1 MNFSELFI
9 RRPVMTS
16 LVMLGLLG
24 FGLFAFFQ
32 LPISDLPNVDFPTIQ
47 VAASLP
53 GASPETIAAA
63 VATPLER
70 QFSTIAGIDSITSTS
85 ALGISNITIVFNLNR
100 NIDAA
105 AQDVQAAIA
114 AAARLL
120 PTEMPNPPSYKK
132 VNPAD
137 APILFLAISSAS
149 LRLSDVHEYADT
161 LLAQRISTVQ
171 GVAQVSIFGP
181 QKYAV
186 RTQVDPL
193 KLAAH
198 DLGIDE
204 VSKAIQ
210 NANVNLPTG
219 TLSGPHQAVTIQSTG
234 QLFNA
239 NDYRQLI
246 VAYRHGSPI
255 RLHQIARVIDDV
267 ENDKIASWFG
277 NTRGIVLAIQK
288 QPGANTIA
296 VVDSIKSLLPN
307 FRTQLPPAVHLDI
320 LSDKSL
326 TIRASVHDV
335 QSTLVLAVI
344 LVVLVIF
351 LFLRNLPATL
361 IPSLAMPLSL
371 IGTFIVMQLLGLSV
385 DNFSLL
391 AMTLATGFV
400 VDDAIVVLENI
411 VRHIELGLSPL
422 NAALVG
428 SREIT
433 FTIVSMTISLVA
445 VFIPVLFM
453 GGILGRLLN
462 EFAIVIGVAILIS
475 GFISLTLT
483 PMLCSLFLSP
493 HQNKK
498 PSRLYSLT
506 EKGFDSLLHLYLASL
521 HFALRHR
528 RLVLF
533 SAFSTIATT
542 AYLFSLLPKGF
553 IPNEDTGQIFITTE
567 AAQGVSFTKMAELQ
581 QSVAKVIL
589 GKPYVDGFM
598 SSIGVGPSTT
608 TGNAGRLFI
617 NLKPQGQRPSAAQI
631 IDQLRPELAA
641 VPGLRCFPQIVP
653 TIRIGGSL
661 TKSLYQFT
669 LSGPDLEL
677 LYQTAPQVEAR
688 LRQIPGLI
696 DVTSDLQITNPQVLV
711 KIQRDR
717 AAALGI
723 SANQI
728 ESALANAYSSQQV
741 STIYTATN
749 QYRVILEVLPSFQS
763 NPQDLDSLYLRSS
776 TGSLV
781 PLSAVT
787 QSQPSLGPLTV
798 QHLGQLP
805 AVTISFNLTNGSSL
819 GDAIPKIN
827 AAVQPDIPQGITTSF
842 QGAAQAFQA
851 SLAGIGL
858 LLLMAVLV
866 IYLVLGILYESF
878 IHPIT
883 ILSGL
888 PSAGF
893 GALLALLL
901 FKMELNV
908 YGFVGILMLIG
919 IVKKN
924 AIILIDFALNSQRL
938 HSQSPENAILEACR
952 IRFRPITMTTMAALI
967 GALPIA
973 IGFGNSSES
982 RRPLGVAII
991 GGLLV
996 SQFLTLYFT
1005 PVIYIYLENLKK
1017 SSPVNPPPNLAHI
1030 PLPTPIS

>member
-1 MNFSELFI
+1 
-9 RRPVMTS
+9 MTS

-85 ALGISNITIVFNLNR
+85 ALGLSNITIVFNLNR

-219 TLSGPHQAVTIQSTG
+219 TLSGPHQTLTIQSTG

-475 GFISLTLT
+475 GFISLSLT
-483 PMLCSLFLSP
+483 PMLCSRFPSP

-506 EKGFDSLLHLYLASL
+506 EKGFDSLLHLYLSSL

-581 QSVAKVIL
+581 QAAAKVIL
-589 GKPYVDGFM
+589 NNPSVDGFM
-598 SSIGVGPSTT
+598 SSIGVGPTT
-608 TGNAGRLFI
+608 STGNAGRLFL

-717 AAALGI
+717 AATLGI
-723 SANQI
+723 SPNQI
-728 ESALANAYSSQQV
+728 ESALANAFSSQQV

-776 TGSLV
+776 FGSLV

-851 SLAGIGL
+851 SLSGIGL

-1017 SSPVNPPPNLAHI
+1017 TPPVDPPPNPSLI
-1030 PLPTPIS
+1030 PLPSPIS